1 MLKRVVSTLL
11 TLVMVFSLIPMN
23 IIATTEE
30 IYVPETTAPTEG
42 ETAPEETVPEETVLV
57 TETIACEVP
66 DSYNSDV
73 VGIEEGACG
82 PNATFSLNIYTGL
95 LTISGSGE
103 MWSLKTKQYWDEAS
117 VKKIIVEP
125 GITKIGDYAFDKH
138 SYLTE
143 IVIPETLTA
152 IGEQAF
158 FNCRNLESIY
168 LPKSITS
175 IKSDA
180 FWYCY
185 GLTDIYYGGSE
196 ADWEAA
202 KLFKS
207 PDRYNNAT
215 VHFNSTG
222 PAIPDEPEVPDD
234 GDTVWE
240 VRYYL
245 DWEEAEQRAYFGPD
259 GLIED
264 ASAVSDETDSAF
276 LADPTALQGGYVLVE
291 TKQNGDEEILISMVK
306 PESYVCTVTS
316 VSSGGIMLGDAVYP
330 MDGGIEA
337 LEGYLGKKVLYHI
350 YLGELVGIEIL
361 QEKTGFLTYWHRDA
375 KQLWIQSNE
384 TATDSKV
391 YTLFDSIPEDSR
403 TFLYEFVAHDCATD
417 VTVNYLANSCRHIF
431 AITPYVEYRPEGFSE
446 EKHGWPIVNSRSSFG
461 YPTGY
466 AIEPWVYYAHGHS
479 IESIYHEN
487 RTHFR
492 SIPWNGSCFGLSVL
506 AVAQYAGLLDLKPYF
521 TQGSGSLNSFGYNS
535 VYNPGDG
542 DRCVLYDYESGHVV
556 YNSAIIQK
564 IEQAQVGFYSSEQL
578 DIKKEIHNSD
588 FLTFVEYLQGE
599 NPVPLVVGMPYIGHA
614 VVIDTSI
621 KPIYIGSGQY
631 LIPLYDSNAPQA
643 PVDMAQPWKN
653 YDYNQSMLYLD
664 IEREC
669 WGYWYNNEWY
679 KAGGYDLIQSELE
692 IHNIYELDQSF
703 FDSRYSFDSEY
714 HTFVFNTSELIEII
728 KIDSATGEHITVF
741 KLTDGVPNV
750 NEIFGELLRYY
761 EGVDGK
767 STIHTGGVRLQ
778 AGDYII
784 RAEGESYIQ
793 CMYDNNIFVIGTDQ
807 GVEARLESGT
817 DEMTVSGIYDDT
829 DVSVVHASSDVDF
842 CTSVASTIRS
852 KTSISLSAD
861 SKTKTAAV
869 ETNMDPNSITLQHAV
884 DGELVDITPK
894 MIHQHQV
901 MTHMEAVAPTLE
913 TTGQIEHYIC
923 QCGTL
928 FADADCSTELAPED
942 VILEKL
948 TGVAAVNGTGYNT
961 LAEALDAAAKGD
973 TVLLMQDAAEDT
985 VTVFS
990 DITLDLNG
998 YSLTADY
1005 VFAVKGSNIVDNSAD
1020 NTGILLVNPDQMMV
1034 SSSNSDLPVWTGEG
1048 FIFIDVLKFQEM
1060 YRTTAQGQK
1069 QYIFSPTF
1077 ETIAHQYLMQGMEN
1091 SRVKIAIRMTWEID
1105 TGSAF
1110 QNFVFNDKTV
1120 KDIIG
1125 SFNGKNY
1132 TQAFYATITNSEY
1145 ADFALQ
1151 VVLISD
1157 TGVELACN

>member
-30 IYVPETTAPTEG
+30 ISVPETTAPTEG

-417 VTVNYLANSCRHIF
+417 VTVNYLSDSCRNVFEILPH
-431 AITPYVEYRPEGFSE
+431 VEYREGGFSE
-446 EKHGWPIVNSRSSFG
+446 DEHGWPLLNHWDSFG
-461 YPTGY
+461 YEDEYSIAFWTYFTHGY
-466 AIEPWVYYAHGHS
+466 ELGTF
-479 IESIYHEN
+479 
-487 RTHFR
+487 THRLIDEGKALFGNG
-492 SIPWNGSCFGLSVL
+492 WNGNCFGLSLL
-506 AVAQYAGLLDLKPYF
+506 AVAHYNGQIDLKPYF
-521 TQGSGSLNSFGYNS
+521 SGTGDTLNEFGFDS
-535 VYNPGDG
+535 IQTNPNNG
-542 DRCVLYDYESGHVV
+542 
-556 YNSAIIQK
+556 QK
-564 IEQAQVGFYSSEQL
+564 IYTAYHYENGEKVTHPIVTIVEQAQCSQMSW
-578 DIKKEIHNSD
+578 EIGLADKTCDADNYQD
-588 FLTFVEYLQGE
+588 LIDYLNTD
-599 NPVPLVVGMPYIGHA
+599 NPSPLLISAKGHTVVT
-614 VVIDTSI
+614 DTSI
-621 KPIYIGSGQY
+621 KPIYIGNGQY
-631 LIPLYDSNAPQA
+631 LIPLYDCNSPQS
-643 PVDMAQPWKN
+643 PN
-653 YDYNQSMLYLD
+653 EHTGFYEYYGYEQSMFYLD
-664 IEREC
+664 IEGRR
-669 WGYWYNNEWY
+669 WGYWYNGIWK
-679 KAGGYDLIQSELE
+679 KAGLDEFDNDFEILNVEDL
-692 IHNIYELDQSF
+692 DDSF
-703 FDSRYSFDSEY
+703 FDGKYSYDPEK
-714 HTFVFNTSELIEII
+714 VMIMLELGPTANYTVYTLEP
-728 KIDSATGEHITVF
+728 ATGLSKPVFTVQNGTAIYVDPVAIF
-741 KLTDGVPNV
+741 RPFVETASDGT
-750 NEIFGELLRYY
+750 
-761 EGVDGK
+761 EGTKAIV
-767 STIHTGGVRLQ
+767 TLP
-778 AGDYII
+778 AGDYIV
-784 RAEGESYIQ
+784 RSEGEAYIQ
-793 CMYDNNIFVIGTDQ
+793 CMYDNDIFVIGADQ
-807 GVEARLESGT
+807 GVEAL
-817 DEMTVSGIYDDT
+817 
-829 DVSVVHASSDVDF
+829 
-842 CTSVASTIRS
+842 
-852 KTSISLSAD
+852 
-861 SKTKTAAV
+861 
-869 ETNMDPNSITLQHAV
+869 
-884 DGELVDITPK
+884 
-894 MIHQHQV
+894 
-901 MTHMEAVAPTLE
+901 LE
-913 TTGQIEHYIC
+913 T
-923 QCGTL
+923 
-928 FADADCSTELAPED
+928 
-942 VILEKL
+942 
-948 TGVAAVNGTGYNT
+948 
-961 LAEALDAAAKGD
+961 
-973 TVLLMQDAAEDT
+973 
-985 VTVFS
+985 
-990 DITLDLNG
+990 
-998 YSLTADY
+998 
-1005 VFAVKGSNIVDNSAD
+1005 DNRFRH
-1020 NTGILLVNPDQMMV
+1020 P
-1034 SSSNSDLPVWTGEG
+1034 
-1048 FIFIDVLKFQEM
+1048 
-1060 YRTTAQGQK
+1060 
-1069 QYIFSPTF
+1069 
-1077 ETIAHQYLMQGMEN
+1077 
-1091 SRVKIAIRMTWEID
+1091 
-1105 TGSAF
+1105 
-1110 QNFVFNDKTV
+1110 
-1120 KDIIG
+1120 
-1125 SFNGKNY
+1125 
-1132 TQAFYATITNSEY
+1132 
-1145 ADFALQ
+1145 
-1151 VVLISD
+1151 
-1157 TGVELACN
+1157 